1 MVTSKSKAKR
11 VPPSRLRYESRN
23 PVVSVRISQE
33 TKRQLDLLKFES
45 GMSAAD
51 VLRIGLDRAKPDIKV
66 AYERG
71 VEDGVETGRE
81 IYEVPYACGECGEW
95 HLSIS
100 SDEEKVAASEF
111 MTQQGWHD
119 PRCR

>member
-1 MVTSKSKAKR
+1 MVTGKTKAKR

-51 VLRIGLDRAKPDIKV
+51 VLRIGLDRAKPDMHV
-66 AYERG
+66 ADERG
-71 VEDGVETGRE
+71 VNDGFATTVEIT
-81 IYEVPYACGECGEW
+81 EVP
-95 HLSIS
+95 S
-100 SDEEKVAASEF
+100 S
-111 MTQQGWHD
+111 H
-119 PRCR
+119 R

>member
-1 MVTSKSKAKR
+1 MVTGKSEAKR

-23 PVVSVRISQE
+23 PVVTVCLSQE
-33 TKRQLDLLKFES
+33 TKLQLDLLKFES

-51 VLRIGLDRAKPDIKV
+51 VLRNGLDRAKPDIKA

-100 SDEEKVAASEF
+100 SDEEKVAAAAF